1 MKNES
6 LDDDSSKH
14 DDTAPNL
21 NFDKYRSRKREA
33 VPSDSRARDRRNFQ
47 DIHVDMVDKADE
59 DQNIVQDINQRV
71 QNKQQIKART
81 KFTNFS
87 RPQQF
92 TTPGRKGSSG
102 AHRDQDGGG
111 GI

>member
-1 MKNES
+1 MKSKNRES

-14 DDTAPNL
+14 DVSAANL
-21 NFDKYRSRKREA
+21 NFTRFGSRKKEA
-33 VPSDSRARDRRNFQ
+33 TPSDSRARDRRNFQ
-47 DIHVDMVDKADE
+47 DIHVDMVNKADE

-92 TTPGRKGSSG
+92 TTPGRKCL
-102 AHRDQDGGG
+102 
-111 GI
+111 